1 VNLALSLANT
11 PGDPTALE
19 TWRRDAGAPADVDPR
34 TLVHLRSTVRG
45 SLEAIADGAE
55 VPQASVSLLNRTSE
69 AGPTYAR
76 LEASEVCYVTLASP
90 GEAFLAEVA
99 ADAIELVGGP
109 RRPLLRRCDAPG
121 CGNIFV
127 ASRPRQT
134 WCSDRCGVRAR
145 VARHR
150 AA

>member
-1 VNLALSLANT
+1 MNLALTLANT
-11 PGDPTALE
+11 PDDPTALG
-19 TWRRDAGAPADVDPR
+19 TWQRDGGAPDKVDPR
-34 TLVHLRSTVRG
+34 KLVRLRSAVRE
-45 SLEAIADGAE
+45 SLETVADGRE
-55 VPQASVSLLNRTSE
+55 VPQASVSLLNGSSE

-76 LEASEVCYVTLASP
+76 LEAGELCYVTLASP
-90 GEAFLAEVA
+90 GDAFLADVA

-109 RRPLLRRCDAPG
+109 KRPRVRRCNAPG
-121 CGNIFV
+121 CGKIFV

-134 WCSDRCGVRAR
+134 WCSGRCGVRAR